1 MPYFELFQ
9 LLASSAYNQ
18 AFITRSM
25 NYWLYDREYVYPR
38 IAKGLCRGQWLEGV
52 QQGAERVV
60 RGSYAVVG
68 GSSLQPSQQGG
79 LFPVT

>member
-52 QQGAERVV
+52 QQGAAEWNMQKIRLHLDEIF
-60 RGSYAVVG
+60 SENIH
-68 GSSLQPSQQGG
+68 QM
-79 LFPVT
+79 